1 MSGKIGH
8 RCYKTTTIY
17 VANSFTNNDKKQ
29 NFPLKLNLTCDTM
42 VSYINH
48 LRMKLALL
56 FL

>member
-8 RCYKTTTIY
+8 RCSKTTTIY